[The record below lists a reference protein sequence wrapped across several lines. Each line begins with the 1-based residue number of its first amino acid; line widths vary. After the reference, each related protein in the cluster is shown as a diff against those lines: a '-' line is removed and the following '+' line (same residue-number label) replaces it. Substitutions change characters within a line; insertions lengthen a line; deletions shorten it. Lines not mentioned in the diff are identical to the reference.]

1 MLFVA
6 RLATPLSL
14 GLALLAA
21 PVLALAAGADDEVVA
36 TAKTTSSPAQAATA
50 PAPAAPEA
58 TRPLTTQEQIDAWL
72 KASPVKTTAQDGGGP
87 LNLSRDDDAGPI
99 KRKVHGSV
107 EVGVGTGGYRHMSAT
122 ALFPVGETGTLG
134 VAVSQTEF
142 GKNGRWGYGYDDFG
156 YGGPGYGGLG
166 YGGLGYGGYG
176 YGPYAR
182 GGKSQSVAVS
192 LDMSG
197 RGASA
202 ERCVDGLRADD
213 GRYVE
218 PLWATQMRGSQR
230 PCDIDDRR

>member
-1 MLFVA
+1 MLFAA
-6 RLATPLSL
+6 RLVKTLPL

-21 PVLALAAGADDEVVA
+21 PVLAHAAGADDEVVA
-36 TAKTTSSPAQAATA
+36 TAKATSSPAQAEAA
-50 PAPAAPEA
+50 PAPAAPAA

-72 KASPVKTTAQDGGGP
+72 KAAPVRTTSEDGP

-107 EVGVGTGGYRHMSAT
+107 EVGVGTGGYRHVAAT

-134 VAVSQTEF
+134 VAVAQTDY
-142 GKNGRWGYGYDDFG
+142 GKNGRWAYGYDGLG
-156 YGGPGYGGLG
+156 YGPG

-176 YGPYAR
+176 YGPYGFAR
-182 GGKSQSVAVS
+182 GGKSQSIALS

-197 RGASA
+197 RSSA
-202 ERCVDGLRADD
+202 ERCVDGVRADD

-218 PLWATQMRGSQR
+218 PLWATQMRGAQR
-230 PCDIDDRR
+230 PCDIDDRP

>member
-1 MLFVA
+1 MLFAA
-6 RLATPLSL
+6 RLVPAV
-14 GLALLAA
+14 ALLAA

-36 TAKTTSSPAQAATA
+36 TAKTTSSPAQAAAA
-50 PAPAAPEA
+50 PAPAAPET

-72 KASPVKTTAQDGGGP
+72 KASPVKTTGEDGGGP

-107 EVGVGTGGYRHMSAT
+107 EVGVGTGGYRHMSAS

-156 YGGPGYGGLG
+156 YGGPG

>member
-1 MLFVA
+1 MLFAA
-6 RLATPLSL
+6 RLVPAF
-14 GLALLAA
+14 ALLAA

-36 TAKTTSSPAQAATA
+36 TAKATSSPAQAAAA

-72 KASPVKTTAQDGGGP
+72 KASPVKTTSQDGP

-166 YGGLGYGGYG
+166 YGGYG

-230 PCDIDDRR
+230 PCDLDDRR

>member
-1 MLFVA
+1 MPLAA
-6 RLATPLSL
+6 RLVAPLSI

-21 PVLALAAGADDEVVA
+21 PVLAFAAGADDEVVA
-36 TAKTTSSPAQAATA
+36 TAKTTSSPAQAAAA

-72 KASPVKTTAQDGGGP
+72 KASPVKTTAQDGGEP

-142 GKNGRWGYGYDDFG
+142 GKNGRWGYGYDEFGYGPG
-156 YGGPGYGGLG
+156 YGGPGYGG
-166 YGGLGYGGYG
+166 YGYGGYG
-176 YGPYAR
+176 PYSFAR
-182 GGKSQSVAVS
+182 GGKSQSVALS

-202 ERCVDGLRADD
+202 ERCVDGVRADD

-230 PCDIDDRR
+230 PCDIDGRP